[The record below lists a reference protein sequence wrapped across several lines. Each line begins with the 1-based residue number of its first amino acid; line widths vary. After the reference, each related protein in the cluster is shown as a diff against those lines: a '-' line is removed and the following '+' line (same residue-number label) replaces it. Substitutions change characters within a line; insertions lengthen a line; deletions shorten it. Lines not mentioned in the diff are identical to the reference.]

1 MAHDISKNGK
11 KDTDDMVHPIAGGS
25 EITSEQAAYIV
36 GIVDPVKKCLDDVA
50 KAMEEMP
57 MQPTVD
63 PTIAVSFANADI
75 TSLKTRMLVLG
86 SVQTVEDNAEF
97 GLSREDVKGSEREV
111 LIFIISAK
119 GATVSKK
126 TAPVDAVPLIHF
138 NIKVD
143 PSSADFNHRQ
153 IGHRIPEKRRGD
165 QQYRGG
171 GSSCSQHRR

>member
-1 MAHDISKNGK
+1 MDGLRKILEDRERDMKSRVEGAAAKKRDVLLAQLTALTEKLEETSMAHDISKNGK

-97 GLSREDVKGSEREV
+97 GLSERTSRV
-111 LIFIISAK
+111 WSKALISF
-119 GATVSKK
+119 
-126 TAPVDAVPLIHF
+126 
-138 NIKVD
+138 
-143 PSSADFNHRQ
+143 RQ
-153 IGHRIPEKRRGD
+153 GGD
-165 QQYRGG
+165 SQQERLHLLML
-171 GSSCSQHRR
+171 CL